1 MKLGLCCIS
10 ISLQQKGHKFQKM
23 TYSRFKSLPRE
34 EALVT
39 LSDRIRNNLKV
50 TNEIMRFCVRRG
62 ISSYRMSSDL
72 LPVINHPDV
81 NIKLQDLPNSLDI
94 FDEANRI
101 KKTIKQTGLKV
112 TAHPSEYISLTS
124 DNDNVIR
131 NSITDL
137 KAHADLFDL
146 VGLPKSYDAPL
157 NIHCRKD
164 GDPEEISSKFMS
176 NFKKLPHSVKS
187 RLVLEV
193 NDNRKGVWSIK
204 NLCKYFNQRH
214 GIPITFDNLHHSF
227 CNHDTTEEEA
237 FNMAH
242 DTWKKYGFTPVFH
255 YSEGVDGTR
264 KHADYADK
272 LPNNYG
278 KDVFWEVELKA
289 KDLAIFKM
297 LKENE

>member
-10 ISLQQKGHKFQKM
+10 LCLQKQGLKFQKM

-34 EALVT
+34 EALFI
-39 LSDRIRNNLKV
+39 LSERIINNLKV
-50 TNEIMRFCVRRG
+50 TNEIIRFCYQNK

-72 LPVINHPDV
+72 FPVINHPDV
-81 NIKLQDLPNSLDI
+81 NLKLHQLPNNLDI
-94 FDEANRI
+94 YNQANRI
-101 KKTIKQTGLKV
+101 KKTIQQTGIKV

-124 DNDNVIR
+124 ENERVVN
-131 NSITDL
+131 NSISDL
-137 KAHADLFDL
+137 KAHATLFDL
-146 VGLPKSYDAPL
+146 VGLPRSYDAPL

-164 GDPEEISSKFMS
+164 GDPEEISSRFIS
-176 NFKKLPHSVKS
+176 NFKKLPHSVQS

-193 NDNRKGVWSIK
+193 NDNKKGVWSIK
-204 NLCKYFNQRH
+204 NLCKYFHQRH

-264 KHADYADK
+264 KHADYANE